1 MGSVNL
7 RGVTKVF
14 GTGGGNEVVAVSDAD
29 LEVADGEFVV
39 FVGPSGSGK
48 STMLRCVAGLE
59 EVTEGEI
66 HVDDEEI
73 TDVNPK
79 NRDVAMVFQNYA
91 LYPHLTARGNMS
103 FGLKMQGGISK
114 EEIDRRVEEAASVM
128 EITDELDSMPSELS
142 GGQKQR
148 VALGRAIVRDPE
160 VFLMDEPLSNLDA
173 KLRSTM
179 RTEIQRLQNDLG
191 VTTIYV
197 THDQTEA
204 MTMGDRIVIMRDAEI
219 QQIATPMEA
228 YYGPA
233 NRFVAGFIGS
243 PSMNFVEVVV
253 DRTGTPTF
261 EHPAFSVPVSD
272 LLTDP
277 IPADAD
283 DVLVGI
289 RPEDILVAD
298 AESPRSIEVTVD
310 VVEPLGKEV
319 LVYFDLGE
327 ETYTASI
334 SDRREV
340 QEGTTISLEFPE
352 EQVHLFDTATEE
364 TIKNCEDTD
373 ERDLAPVE
381 SP

>member
-7 RGVTKVF
+7 QGVTKVF
-14 GTGGGNEVVAVSDAD
+14 GTGGDEVVAVNDAD
-29 LEVADGEFVV
+29 LEVRDGEFVV

-59 EVTEGEI
+59 EVTDGEI
-66 HVDDEEI
+66 YIGDEEI

-79 NRDVAMVFQNYA
+79 DRDVAMVFQNYA

-114 EEIDRRVEEAASVM
+114 GEINSRVEEAASVM

-148 VALGRAIVRDPE
+148 VALGRAIVRDPD

-173 KLRSTM
+173 KLRNTM

-228 YYGPA
+228 YYEPA

-243 PSMNFVEVVV
+243 PSMNFIEVAV

-261 EHPAFSVPVSD
+261 EHPGFSVPVSE

-277 IPADAD
+277 IPAGAEE
-283 DVLVGI
+283 VLVGI

-319 LVYFDLGE
+319 LIYFDLGE
-327 ETYTASI
+327 ETYTASV

-340 QEGTTISLEFPE
+340 DEGTAIHLEFPE

-373 ERDLAPVE
+373 EQEPAPVE